1 MMVVR
6 EVEGRGKGLVATR
19 KITAGTVIF
28 SEDPLVVIKKATAE
42 VGEEYKKL
50 EVKNL
55 KLKEDYMA
63 LFDPVGLELNEEWR
77 KKWHIHDKEDPE
89 VVKFW
94 RIFCVN
100 SVNIGL
106 VRTDVGRNSDD
117 LSGIYKQFSRINHSC
132 SSNVTQD
139 WKEENPLKIEVRAA
153 CTIRKGEELTLNYL
167 GLLRTYKERKEQLK
181 RKWFFHCNCKVC
193 SLSEEEREKND
204 LTREMIT
211 FHMELSSSVQG
222 LATMSNVSSVLEE
235 YLHVLLACYS
245 IEQEAKDVLPVVLCI
260 CHKLY
265 QATKAMQQTWECPSM
280 IQEELKERLG
290 QNFMEVLQ
298 LEAERM
304 AVVLGSGMGRV
315 VKDIEQGA
323 RRVQ

>member
-1 MMVVR
+1 MM

-28 SEDPLVVIKKATAE
+28 SEDPLLVIKRAK
-42 VGEEYKKL
+42 VKL
-50 EVKNL
+50 EVEFKKFQILNMNL
-55 KLKEDYMA
+55 KRDYFA

-77 KKWHIHDKEDPE
+77 QKWNINQEEPE

-106 VRTDVGRNSDD
+106 VRTDVERHCDD
-117 LSGIYKQFSRINHSC
+117 LSGIYKQFSMINHSC

-153 CTIRKGEELTLNYL
+153 PTIRKGEELTLNYL

-181 RKWFFHCNCKVC
+181 GKCFIHCNCKVC
-193 SLSEEEREKND
+193 SLSEEEMEKND

-211 FHMELSSSVQG
+211 FHM
-222 LATMSNVSSVLEE
+222 
-235 YLHVLLACYS
+235 
-245 IEQEAKDVLPVVLCI
+245 
-260 CHKLY
+260 
-265 QATKAMQQTWECPSM
+265 
-280 IQEELKERLG
+280 
-290 QNFMEVLQ
+290 
-298 LEAERM
+298 
-304 AVVLGSGMGRV
+304 
-315 VKDIEQGA
+315 
-323 RRVQ
+323 